1 MRYSSVEFWY
11 LSHAFVTARQDR
23 KERFPSDLDMEVAK
37 SEMTDNRRSDE
48 RISTNLPAKWDGL
61 SGNHEGRVE
70 DLSLGGCFVNT
81 AGRVDVGEVV
91 GVEIKLPSGEWL
103 QLRGEVAS
111 YQTGIGFGVLFT
123 FLTDDEE
130 QALREIIT

>member
-1 MRYSSVEFWY
+1 
-11 LSHAFVTARQDR
+11 
-23 KERFPSDLDMEVAK
+23 
-37 SEMTDNRRSDE
+37 MTENRRSNE
-48 RISTNLPAKWDGL
+48 RVSLNLPARWDGL
-61 SGNHEGRVE
+61 AGNHEARIE

-81 AGRVDVGEVV
+81 TGRVDVGEVV

-111 YQTGIGFGVLFT
+111 YQIGIGFGLLFT

-130 QALREIIT
+130 QALRELVS